1 VTLARLQ
8 KLAKPGTQPVRL
20 AQPLRLTRR
29 AAAAA
34 LALPL
39 LLSGCL
45 VTRRKLPVPIAPAI
59 TQYATAAELVK
70 QLNDRWS
77 TLQTL
82 NATVEMKA
90 TVTHSQKGESSEY
103 PSIRGII
110 LLKKPSLLRVYG
122 RVPVVGT
129 RLLDMTSDGKEF
141 TLWIPSKNEAIEGP
155 ATESQTKSA
164 NQFENLRPA
173 FFFDSLVVRG
183 LDPGDE
189 YIFTADTDT
198 VEDASKKHL
207 LIVPEYL
214 LNIVHRKPDTGE
226 LAPVRVIHFHRE
238 DLLPHQQDLY
248 DDQGNLRT
256 QVFYGAYT
264 TYGENRYPS
273 TITIKRPVEE
283 LQISLTL
290 EKLTENAPLKDE
302 DFQFKSQMPPD
313 TKIHHLNDHTPA
325 NSLH

>member
-1 VTLARLQ
+1 VKLARPGQ
-8 KLAKPGTQPVRL
+8 LA
-20 AQPLRLTRR
+20 RR
-29 AAAAA
+29 TATAA

-45 VTRRKLPVPIAPAI
+45 VTRRKLPVPKAPAI
-59 TQYATAAELVK
+59 TLYATPDQLVK
-70 QLNDRWS
+70 QLNDRWGA
-77 TLQTL
+77 LETL

-110 LLKKPSLLRVYG
+110 LLKKPTMLRVYG

-155 ATESQTKSA
+155 ATESQTRSA
-164 NQFENLRPA
+164 SQFENLRPN
-173 FFFDSLVVRG
+173 FFFDSMVVRG
-183 LDPGDE
+183 LEPDDE
-189 YIFTADTDT
+189 YFLTSDTDT

-207 LIVPEYL
+207 LLEPEYL
-214 LNIVHRKPDTGE
+214 LNIVHRKPNSQE
-226 LAPVRVIHFHRE
+226 LTMVRVVHFHRD

-248 DDQGNLRT
+248 DDQGTLRT
-256 QVFYGAYT
+256 QVFYGAYGD
-264 TYGENRYPS
+264 YGDNKKYPS
-273 TITIKRPVEE
+273 VITIKRPVEE
-283 LQISLTL
+283 LQITLTL

-313 TKIHHLNDHTPA
+313 TKIHRLNGQSTDNGSH
-325 NSLH
+325 

>member
-1 VTLARLQ
+1 VKPARPVQLA
-8 KLAKPGTQPVRL
+8 
-20 AQPLRLTRR
+20 RR
-29 AAAAA
+29 AATAA

-45 VTRRKLPVPIAPAI
+45 VTRRKLPVPKAPAI
-59 TQYATAAELVK
+59 TLYATPDQLVK
-70 QLNDRWS
+70 QLNDRWGA
-77 TLQTL
+77 LETL

-90 TVTHSQKGESSEY
+90 TVTHAQKGESSEY

-110 LLKKPSLLRVYG
+110 LLKKPTMLRVYG

-155 ATESQTKSA
+155 ATESQTRSA
-164 NQFENLRPA
+164 SQFENLRPN
-173 FFFDSLVVRG
+173 FFFDSMVVRG
-183 LDPGDE
+183 LEPDDE
-189 YIFTADTDT
+189 YFLTSDTDT

-207 LIVPEYL
+207 LLEPEYL
-214 LNIVHRKPDTGE
+214 LNVVHRRPNSQE
-226 LAPVRVIHFHRE
+226 LTMVRVVHFHRD

-248 DDQGNLRT
+248 DDQGTLRT
-256 QVFYGAYT
+256 QVFYGAYGD
-264 TYGENRYPS
+264 YGDKKYPS
-273 TITIKRPVEE
+273 VITIKRPVEE
-283 LQISLTL
+283 LQITLTL

-313 TKIHHLNDHTPA
+313 TKIHHLNGQSTDNGSH
-325 NSLH
+325 